1 MIRVLN
7 LLKKLCNKLVM
18 ATAQKSEVKL
28 VHMAD
33 NGENETVVQNRDESK
48 HYSLTT
54 GKKKKFQNF
63 TITFCIIKYYFL

>member
-1 MIRVLN
+1 
-7 LLKKLCNKLVM
+7 M

-54 GKKKKFQNF
+54 GKKKIPK
-63 TITFCIIKYYFL
+63 CYYNLLHNNILFSVAISELE

>member
-1 MIRVLN
+1 
-7 LLKKLCNKLVM
+7 M
-18 ATAQKSEVKL
+18 ASAQKSEVKL

-54 GKKKKFQNF
+54 GKKKKSK
-63 TITFCIIKYYFL
+63 ILL

>member
-1 MIRVLN
+1 
-7 LLKKLCNKLVM
+7 M

-54 GKKKKFQNF
+54 GKKKKIQNF

>member
-1 MIRVLN
+1 
-7 LLKKLCNKLVM
+7 M

-54 GKKKKFQNF
+54 GKKKKNSK
-63 TITFCIIKYYFL
+63 ILL

>member
-1 MIRVLN
+1 
-7 LLKKLCNKLVM
+7 M

>member
-1 MIRVLN
+1 
-7 LLKKLCNKLVM
+7 M

-54 GKKKKFQNF
+54 GKKKSPKF
-63 TITFCIIKYYFL
+63 YYNLLHNKILFSVAISELE

>member
-1 MIRVLN
+1 
-7 LLKKLCNKLVM
+7 M

-54 GKKKKFQNF
+54 GKKKKNPKF
-63 TITFCIIKYYFL
+63 YYNLLHNKILFSVAISELE